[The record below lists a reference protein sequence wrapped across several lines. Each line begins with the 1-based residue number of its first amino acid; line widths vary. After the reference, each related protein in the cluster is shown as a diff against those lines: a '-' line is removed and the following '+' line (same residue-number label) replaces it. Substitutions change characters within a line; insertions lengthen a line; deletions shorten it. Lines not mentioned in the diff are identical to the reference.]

1 MKLYPEQALWD
12 EIAYLA
18 YHLHW
23 DLDRLLDLEH
33 ADRARL
39 IRSVADLNE
48 RAWEAIA
55 QCPMTPSTASGSPRR
70 RSSFEVDGVEIGRFM
85 EISGLEV
92 SVGVEDDRGGRRE
105 QLRAQ
110 AARAG

>member
-1 MKLYPEQALWD
+1 MKLYPEDALWD

-39 IRSVADLNE
+39 D
-48 RAWEAIA
+48 
-55 QCPMTPSTASGSPRR
+55 P
-70 RSSFEVDGVEIGRFM
+70 
-85 EISGLEV
+85 
-92 SVGVEDDRGGRRE
+92 
-105 QLRAQ
+105 
-110 AARAG
+110 ARWPT